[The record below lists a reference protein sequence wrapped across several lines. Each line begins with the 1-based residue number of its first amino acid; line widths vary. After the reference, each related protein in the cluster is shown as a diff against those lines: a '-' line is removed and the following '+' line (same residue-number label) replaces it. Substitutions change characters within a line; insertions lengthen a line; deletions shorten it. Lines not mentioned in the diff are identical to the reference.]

1 MNQLSIRG
9 MSPELERE
17 VRALSR
23 REGISMN
30 KAVLRLLGQGMGIG
44 PMSRPRLDRVGPA
57 LDRFIGSWSP
67 ERGEALERALADLEA
82 VDPSLWA

>member
-9 MSPELERE
+9 MSPALERE

-23 REGISMN
+23 REGISLN
-30 KAVLRLLGQGMGIG
+30 QAVLRLLGQGAGTRSLSG
-44 PMSRPRLDRVGPA
+44 PRSDCVGPA

-67 ERGEALERALADLEA
+67 ERFEELDRALADFEA
-82 VDPSLWA
+82 VDPSLWT